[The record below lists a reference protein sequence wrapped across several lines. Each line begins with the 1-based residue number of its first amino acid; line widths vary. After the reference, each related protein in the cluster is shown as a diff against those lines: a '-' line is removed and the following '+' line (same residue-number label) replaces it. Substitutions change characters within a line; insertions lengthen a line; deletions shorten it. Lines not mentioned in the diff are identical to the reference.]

1 MNEAMTM
8 NQQIAEH
15 ADKEIKE
22 VWGGRLPTWE
32 EYKRAKRD
40 GRVRANKTVAAQV
53 MDAEPIPKAFFILYS
68 VISLWVGFL
77 IFPATLVA
85 WFFLRFNALWILGA
99 VLAAWLLVKVS
110 REGHC
115 EGMKAG
121 AVRDEDFYEFLVR
134 SGAFLFGPAEP

>member
-1 MNEAMTM
+1 
-8 NQQIAEH
+8 
-15 ADKEIKE
+15 
-22 VWGGRLPTWE
+22 
-32 EYKRAKRD
+32 
-40 GRVRANKTVAAQV
+40 

-77 IFPATLVA
+77 IFPTTLVA

-99 VLAAWLLVKVS
+99 ILAAWLLVKVS
-110 REGHC
+110 REGQC